1 METQMET
8 RQDENLIPI
17 SELEKILDIHR
28 NTITEWIRDGTLPQP
43 KVRRRKKQYWF
54 WWQIREFVNKP
65 SLPVC
70 DNSSESTN

>member
-1 METQMET
+1 VD

-28 NTITEWIRDGTLPQP
+28 NTIRNWVRDGTLPQP
-43 KVRRRKKQYWF
+43 KVQQRKKQYWF

-70 DNSSESTN
+70 DNSGESAV